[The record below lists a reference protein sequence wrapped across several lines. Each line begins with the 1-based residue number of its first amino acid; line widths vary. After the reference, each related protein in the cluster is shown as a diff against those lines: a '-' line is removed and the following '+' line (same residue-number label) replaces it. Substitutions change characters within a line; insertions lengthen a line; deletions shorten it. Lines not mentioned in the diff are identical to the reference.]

1 MMSQEIRLNERDYKQ
16 ILTWF
21 ELAFAREGKVQTQD
35 DLTIKK
41 IAAMAQAQQEERG
54 RDLHNEK

>member
-41 IAAMAQAQQEERG
+41 IAAMSQAQQEERG

>member
-35 DLTIKK
+35 DHTIKK